1 MSIAFEGREV
11 AIQPGDSLASA
22 LYRDGVRV
30 FSRSFKYHRPR
41 GLYCLSGDCPNC
53 LVTVDGEVNVR
64 ACECAAKDG
73 QTVSRQNA
81 WPSVDRDALNV
92 IDNFHA
98 LMPVGF
104 YYKAGIKPKFAWPM
118 AEGVIRRVAGLG
130 FSDINDVPKD
140 IDRINRHP
148 DVLVIGAGVA
158 GLAAAI
164 AAAAAGK
171 QVMLIDEQVVP
182 GDRVAAGATKDA
194 INRLAA
200 DVAGNPNIK
209 LSSGTA
215 AIGIYEGPMVLA
227 LNDEQVIHIH
237 PEAIVIAAGGMEVHR
252 IFPNND
258 LPGIFM
264 GRGAA
269 RLAGV
274 HGVKPGERA
283 VVWAEQ
289 SEAVEHA
296 RTLVAAGVVV
306 EAVVTAPGV
315 DASGVGNRQISGEI
329 VEAKG
334 RKKISGVVVKATGG
348 STEQIACD
356 LLIIGSPIQQNMHL
370 PRLAYDMPCI
380 LAGDSASSAD
390 TAIASTSLSDCE
402 QSGTQAGVA
411 AAAGLPLYVNPPAS
425 VPRTCGTAGYVCL
438 CEDVSVKEV
447 EQAIDEGFE
456 SAELLKRYTTVT
468 MGPCQGRLCADQL
481 RAIAERKTPAE
492 AARVSAPTTL
502 RPPVRP
508 IRIEQAAAGANHH
521 IEHQTPLHQK
531 HLEMGVSTLWA
542 GSWKRIF
549 SYGDMQAEYEAVRH
563 RVGVIDVGT
572 LGKFLLAGP
581 DVVEFLER
589 IYPMRVADL
598 EPGRLRYGLMLEEGG
613 VIIDDGTVCALEG
626 GAFYCTVTTS
636 GAERL
641 ESWMLDWREAWGL
654 DVFVVNQT
662 ASLAAVN
669 VAGPHARELLQKL
682 SDDPLDKESFP
693 YLRHR
698 RITVN
703 GVSCLAIRLGF
714 VGELAYELHFPAAN
728 AVEMWDAILEA
739 GKEWDIRPFGLD
751 AQRLLRLEKG
761 HIIISQDTDFET
773 NPWKVS
779 MEWAVK
785 LDKPEFVG
793 KAALIRAQR
802 RTPREMLVPWKMEP
816 GMATPPEGS
825 SVTIGGNLAGRVT
838 SSKMSYVLG
847 HPVGLAWVTSE
858 HATEGGTITIGGAP
872 ATIGSHAFYDP
883 EGVKLRA

>member
-1 MSIAFEGREV
+1 MSIEFEGREV
-11 AIQPGDSLASA
+11 TIQPGDSLASA

-41 GLYCLSGDCPNC
+41 GLYCLSGDCANC
-53 LVTVDGEVNVR
+53 LITVDGEVNVR
-64 ACECAAKDG
+64 ACQCAAKDG
-73 QTVSRQNA
+73 MTVTRQNA
-81 WPSVDRDALNV
+81 WPSVDRDALNI
-92 IDNFHA
+92 IDKMHP
-98 LMPVGF
+98 LLPVGF
-104 YYKAGIKPKFAWPM
+104 YYKVGARPKFAWPL
-118 AEGVIRRVAGLG
+118 AEGFVRRVAGLG
-130 FSDINDVPKD
+130 FSSKDDTPKD
-140 IDRINRHP
+140 IDRVNRHP

-158 GLAAAI
+158 GLSAAI
-164 AAAAAGK
+164 AAAESGQSVMLVDEQSQPGERIAAGPTK
-171 QVMLIDEQVVP
+171 QAID
-182 GDRVAAGATKDA
+182 RLVAAVS
-194 INRLAA
+194 INPGIEIA
-200 DVAGNPNIK
+200 
-209 LSSGTA
+209 SGTA
-215 AIGIYEGPMVLA
+215 AIGIYEGPMVVGRA
-227 LNDEQVIHIH
+227 PNQMVHIH
-237 PEAIVIAAGGMEVHR
+237 PQAIVIAAGGMETHR
-252 IFPNND
+252 VFARND

-269 RLAGV
+269 QLAGV
-274 HGVKPGERA
+274 YGVKPGDRA
-283 VVWAEQ
+283 VVWVEQ
-289 SEAVEHA
+289 PEALEHA
-296 RTLVAAGVVV
+296 RTLERCGVLI
-306 EAVVTAPGV
+306 EAVVTAPGI
-315 DASGVGNRQISGEI
+315 DASGIGLRQIEGEV

-334 RKKISGVVVKATGG
+334 KKKVQGVVIR
-348 STEQIACD
+348 STRGASEEIRCD
-356 LLIIGSPIQQNMHL
+356 LLVVGSEIQQNMHL
-370 PRLAYDMPCI
+370 PRLAYDMPCV
-380 LAGDSASSAD
+380 LAGDSAAPGSSLAE
-390 TAIASTSLSDCE
+390 AE
-402 QSGTQAGVA
+402 ESGRQAGLA
-411 AAAGLPLYVNPPAS
+411 AAIGLPAYVNPPPSA
-425 VPRTCGTAGYVCL
+425 PRKCGTKGYVCV
-438 CEDVSVKEV
+438 CEDVEVKEI

-481 RAIAERKTPAE
+481 RAIAERKTPSE
-492 AARVSAPTTL
+492 AALVGAPTTL

-508 IRIEQAAAGANHH
+508 ITLEQAAAGAHHH
-521 IEHQTPLHQK
+521 IERHTPLHQR
-531 HLEMGVSTLWA
+531 HLEMGASTLWA
-542 GSWKRIF
+542 GPWKRIF

-589 IYPMRVADL
+589 IYPMRIADL

-613 VIIDDGTVCALEG
+613 VIIDDGTVCALEDG
-626 GAFYCTVTTS
+626 QFYCTVTTS

-641 ESWMLDWREAWGL
+641 ESWMLDWRDTWGL

-682 SDDPLDKESFP
+682 SSDPLDKESFP

-698 RITVN
+698 RVTIN
-703 GVSCLAIRLGF
+703 GVSCLAVRLGF
-714 VGELAYELHFPAAN
+714 VGELAYELHFPAAH
-728 AVEMWDAILEA
+728 AVEMWNAILEA

-773 NPWKVS
+773 TPWKVG

-802 RTPREMLVPWKMEP
+802 RIPRETLVPWKLQP
-816 GMATPPEGS
+816 GMATPLEGS
-825 SVTIGGNLAGRVT
+825 TVTIGGVLAGRVT

-847 HPVGLAWVTSE
+847 HPVGLAWVITA
-858 HATEGGTITIGGAP
+858 HAKEGGSITIGGAP
-872 ATIGSHAFYDP
+872 ATISGHAFYDP

>member
-1 MSIAFEGREV
+1 MSIQFEGREV
-11 AIQPGDSLASA
+11 PIQPGDTLASA

-64 ACECAAKDG
+64 ACMCTAEDG

-81 WPSVDRDALNV
+81 WPSVDKDALNI
-92 IDNFHA
+92 IDKGHF

-130 FSDINDVPKD
+130 FSDKSDAPRD

-158 GLAAAI
+158 GLSAALAAAEG
-164 AAAAAGK
+164 GK
-171 QVMLIDEQVVP
+171 RVMVIDEQAAP
-182 GDRVAAGATKDA
+182 GDRVAQGPTKQQIDA
-194 INRLAA
+194 LAA
-200 DVAGNPNIK
+200 TAAQNPGIEV
-209 LSSGTA
+209 LPGTA

-227 LNDEQVIHIH
+227 LRSDQVMHIH
-237 PEAIVIAAGGMEVHR
+237 PQAIVIASGGMEIHR
-252 IFPNND
+252 IFPGND
-258 LPGIFM
+258 LPGVFM
-264 GRGAA
+264 ARGAA
-269 RLAGV
+269 RLAGA
-274 HGVKPGERA
+274 HGVKPGDVA
-283 VVWAEQ
+283 VVWAETQ
-289 SEAVEHA
+289 EAVEHA
-296 RTLVAAGVVV
+296 RTLQAAGVRV
-306 EAVVTAPGV
+306 ACVVTAPGV
-315 DASGVGNRQISGEI
+315 DAQGVGERQVEGEV

-334 RKKISGVVVKATGG
+334 KKKVQGAIVRAAGGAT
-348 STEQIACD
+348 EEVACD
-356 LLIIGSPIQQNMHL
+356 LLAVGAEIQQNMHL
-370 PRLAYDMPCI
+370 PRLAYDLPCV
-380 LAGDSASSAD
+380 LAGDAALPGSALDVA
-390 TAIASTSLSDCE
+390 A
-402 QSGTQAGVA
+402 QSGTQAGQA
-411 AAAGLPLYVNPPAS
+411 AAQGLPLYVNPPAS
-425 VPRTCGTAGYVCL
+425 EPRPCGTAGYVCI
-438 CEDVSVKEV
+438 CEDVSVAEV

-481 RAIAERKTPAE
+481 RAIAHRKTPAE
-492 AARVSAPTTL
+492 AARVAAPTTL

-508 IRIEQAAAGANHH
+508 IKMEQAAAGARHH
-521 IEHQTPLHQK
+521 IERHTPLHQK
-531 HLEMGVSTLWA
+531 HLEMGASTLWA
-542 GSWKRIF
+542 GPWKRIF

-641 ESWMLDWREAWGL
+641 ESWMLDWKEAWGL

-669 VAGPHARELLQKL
+669 VAGPHARDLLEQL
-682 SDDPLDKESFP
+682 TDDPIDKEAFP

-714 VGELAYELHFPAAN
+714 VGELAYELHFPAAH

-739 GKEWDIRPFGLD
+739 GKEWDIKPFGLD

-773 NPWKVS
+773 TPWKVS
-779 MEWAVK
+779 MDWAVK

-802 RTPREMLVPWKMEP
+802 RTPREMLVPWKMDP
-816 GMATPPEGS
+816 GMAAPPEGS
-825 SVTIGGNLAGRVT
+825 TVTIGGNLAGRVT

-872 ATIGSHAFYDP
+872 ATIGGHAFYDP

>member
-1 MSIAFEGREV
+1 MSIEFEGREV
-11 AIQPGDSLASA
+11 AIQPGDSLAAA

-64 ACECAAKDG
+64 ACQCAAKDG
-73 QTVSRQNA
+73 QVVSRQNA

-92 IDNFHA
+92 IDKMHP

-104 YYKAGIKPKFAWPM
+104 YYKTMAKPKFAWPL

-130 FSDINDVPKD
+130 FSDKSDAPVD
-140 IDRINRHP
+140 IDRVNRHP

-158 GLAAAI
+158 GLSAAI
-164 AAAAAGK
+164 AAAEGGK
-171 QVMLIDEQVVP
+171 RVMVIDEQWTP
-182 GDRVAAGATKDA
+182 GARVAAGPTKEA
-194 INRLAA
+194 IDRLAA
-200 DVAGNPNIK
+200 TAASNPGIEV
-209 LSSGTA
+209 SSGTA

-227 LNDEQVIHIH
+227 LAEDHVAHIH
-237 PEAIVIAAGGMEVHR
+237 PQAIVVASGGMEVHR

-269 RLAGV
+269 RLAGA

-289 SEAVEHA
+289 PEAVEHA
-296 RTLVAAGVVV
+296 RTLIAAGVVV

-315 DASGVGNRQISGEI
+315 DASGVGNRQIEGSI

-334 RKKISGVVVKATGG
+334 RKKLSGVVVKTTGG
-348 STEQIACD
+348 ATEEISCD
-356 LLIIGSPIQQNMHL
+356 ILAIGSEIQQNMHL
-370 PRLAYDMPCI
+370 PRLVYDLPCI
-380 LAGDSASSAD
+380 LAGDSAIPGS
-390 TAIASTSLSDCE
+390 SLSE
-402 QSGTQAGVA
+402 AESNGREAGAA

-425 VPRTCGTAGYVCL
+425 KPRTCGTAGYVCL

-481 RAIAERKTPAE
+481 RAIAERKTPSE

-508 IRIEQAAAGANHH
+508 IQIQQAAAGARHH
-521 IEHQTPLHQK
+521 IERHTPLHQR
-531 HLEMGVSTLWA
+531 HLEMGATTLWA
-542 GSWKRIF
+542 GPWKRIF

-589 IYPMRVADL
+589 IYPMRIADL

-669 VAGPHARELLQKL
+669 VAGPHARDLLQKL
-682 SDDPLDKESFP
+682 SDDPLDKETFP

-714 VGELAYELHFPAAN
+714 VGELAYELHFPAAA
-728 AVEMWDAILEA
+728 AVDMWDAILEA

-785 LDKPEFVG
+785 LDKPDFVG
-793 KAALIRAQR
+793 KAALVRAQR
-802 RTPREMLVPWKMEP
+802 RTPRETLVPWQMEP
-816 GMATPPEGS
+816 GMATPPEGMT
-825 SVTIGGNLAGRVT
+825 VTIGGNLAGRVT

-847 HPVGLAWVTSE
+847 HPVGLAWVVTE
-858 HATEGGTITIGGAP
+858 HAKEGGTITIGGAP
-872 ATIGSHAFYDP
+872 ATIAGHAFYDP

>member
-1 MSIAFEGREV
+1 VSIEFEGREV
-11 AIQPGDSLASA
+11 AIQPGDTLASA

-64 ACECAAKDG
+64 ACQCAAKDG
-73 QTVSRQNA
+73 MSVQRQNA
-81 WPSVDRDALNV
+81 WPSVDRDAMNV
-92 IDNFHA
+92 IDKMHP
-98 LMPVGF
+98 LLPVGF
-104 YYKAGIKPKFAWPM
+104 YYKAGARPKFAWPL
-118 AEGVIRRVAGLG
+118 AEGIVRRVAGLG
-130 FSDINDVPKD
+130 FSSKDDMPRD
-140 IDRINRHP
+140 IDRVNRHP

-158 GLAAAI
+158 GLSAALAAAE
-164 AAAAAGK
+164 AGK
-171 QVMLIDEQVVP
+171 RVMVIDEQSAP
-182 GDRVAAGATKDA
+182 GNRVAAGPAREA
-194 INRLAA
+194 IDRLAGQA
-200 DVAGNPNIK
+200 AANPGIEVQ
-209 LSSGTA
+209 SGMA
-215 AIGIYEGPMVLA
+215 AIGIYEGPMVVGLA
-227 LNDEQVIHIH
+227 EDHVAHIH
-237 PEAIVIAAGGMEVHR
+237 PQAIVIASGGMEVFR
-252 IFPNND
+252 VFENND
-258 LPGIFM
+258 LPGVM
-264 GRGAA
+264 TGRGAA

-274 HGVKPGERA
+274 HGVRPGDRA

-289 SEAVEHA
+289 PEAVEHA
-296 RTLVAAGVVV
+296 RTLAASGVAV

-315 DASGVGNRQISGEI
+315 DATGVGSRQIAGEI
-329 VEAKG
+329 VAAKG
-334 RKKISGVVVKATGG
+334 RKKVEGAVVRTATG
-348 STEQIACD
+348 TEEVACD
-356 LLIIGSPIQQNMHL
+356 LLIVGSEIQQNMHL
-370 PRLAYDMPCI
+370 PRLAYDLPCV
-380 LAGDSASSAD
+380 LAGDAAAPGSSLADAEASGR
-390 TAIASTSLSDCE
+390 E
-402 QSGTQAGVA
+402 AGA
-411 AAAGLPLYVNPPAS
+411 AAAQGLPDYVNPPAS
-425 VPRTCGTAGYVCL
+425 APRTCGTKGYVCI

-492 AARVSAPTTL
+492 AARVAAPTTL

-508 IRIEQAAAGANHH
+508 IKLEQAAAGARHH
-521 IEHQTPLHQK
+521 IERHTPLHQR
-531 HLEMGVSTLWA
+531 HLEMGASTIWA
-542 GSWKRIF
+542 GPWKRIF
-549 SYGDMQAEYEAVRH
+549 SYGDVQAEYEAVRH

-589 IYPMRVADL
+589 IYPMRIADL

-641 ESWMLDWREAWGL
+641 ESWMLDWRDAWGL

-669 VAGPHARELLQKL
+669 VAGPHARDLLEKL

-703 GVSCLAIRLGF
+703 GVPCLAIRLGF
-714 VGELAYELHFPAAN
+714 VGELAYELHFPAAH
-728 AVEMWDAILEA
+728 AVAMWDALLEA
-739 GKEWDIRPFGLD
+739 GREWDIRPFGLD

-773 NPWKVS
+773 TPWKVG
-779 MEWAVK
+779 MDWAVK
-785 LDKPEFVG
+785 LDKPDFVG
-793 KAALIRAQR
+793 KAALVRAQR
-802 RTPREMLVPWKMEP
+802 RTPRETLVPWKMEP
-816 GMATPPEGS
+816 GTATPPEGS
-825 SVTIGGNLAGRVT
+825 TVTIGGALAGRVT
-838 SSKMSYVLG
+838 SSRMSYVLG
-847 HPVGLAWVTSE
+847 HPVGLAWVTTE
-858 HATEGGTITIGGAP
+858 HAQEGGTITIGGAP
-872 ATIGSHAFYDP
+872 ATIGGHAFYDP

>member
-1 MSIAFEGREV
+1 MSIEFEGREV
-11 AIQPGDSLASA
+11 AIQPGDSLAAA

-64 ACECAAKDG
+64 ACMCAAKDG
-73 QTVSRQNA
+73 QKVSRQNA

-92 IDNFHA
+92 IDKFHP

-130 FSDINDVPKD
+130 FSDKSDAPRE

-158 GLAAAI
+158 GLSAAL
-164 AAAAAGK
+164 AAAATGK
-171 QVMLIDEQVVP
+171 RVMVIDEGSTP
-182 GDRVAAGATKDA
+182 GLRVAAGPTKDA
-194 INRLAA
+194 IDGLAA
-200 DVAGNPNIK
+200 QVAANAGIELNT
-209 LSSGTA
+209 GTSA
-215 AIGIYEGPMVLA
+215 VGIYEGPMVLA
-227 LNDEQVIHIH
+227 ITAEQTLHIH
-237 PEAIVIAAGGMEVHR
+237 PTNIVIASGGMEMHR

-264 GRGAA
+264 ARGAA
-269 RLAGV
+269 RLAGA
-274 HGVKPGERA
+274 HGIKPGETA
-283 VVWAEQ
+283 VVWAETQ
-289 SEAVEHA
+289 EAVEHA
-296 RTLVAAGVVV
+296 KTLAAAGMTIA
-306 EAVVTAPGV
+306 AVVTGPGV
-315 DASGVGNRQISGEI
+315 DATGVGNRQISGEI

-334 RKKISGVVVKATGG
+334 RKKLSGVVVRSTGG
-348 STEQIACD
+348 STEEISCDILAC
-356 LLIIGSPIQQNMHL
+356 GAEIQQNMHL
-370 PRLAYDMPCI
+370 PRLAYDLPCV
-380 LAGDSASSAD
+380 LAGDAALPG
-390 TAIASTSLSDCE
+390 TTLAEAE
-402 QSGTQAGVA
+402 QQGKDAGAA

-425 VPRTCGTAGYVCL
+425 KPRQCGTAGYVCL

-481 RAIAERKTPAE
+481 RAIAERKTPSE

-508 IRIEQAAAGANHH
+508 IRIEQAAAGARHH
-521 IEHQTPLHQK
+521 IERHTPLHQK
-531 HLEMGVSTLWA
+531 HLEMGASTLWA
-542 GSWKRIF
+542 GPWKRIF

-598 EPGRLRYGLMLEEGG
+598 EPGKLRYGLMLEEGG

-669 VAGPHARELLQKL
+669 VAGPHARDLLEKL
-682 SDDPLDKESFP
+682 CDDPIDKESFP

-714 VGELAYELHFPAAN
+714 VGELAYELHFPAAH

-739 GKEWDIRPFGLD
+739 GKEWDIKPFGLD

-773 NPWKVS
+773 TPWKVS
-779 MEWAVK
+779 MDWAVK
-785 LDKPEFVG
+785 LDKPDFVG
-793 KAALIRAQR
+793 KAALVRSQR
-802 RTPREMLVPWKMEP
+802 RTPRETLVPWQMEP
-816 GMATPPEGS
+816 GMATPAEGS
-825 SVTIGGNLAGRVT
+825 IVTVGGNLNGRVT

-847 HPVGLAWVTSE
+847 HPVGLAWVTTE
-858 HATEGGTITIGGAP
+858 HAKAGGTISIGGAP
-872 ATIGSHAFYDP
+872 ATIGDHAFYDP

>member
-1 MSIAFEGREV
+1 VSIAFEGRDV
-11 AIQPGDSLASA
+11 AIQPGDTIASA

-41 GLYCLSGDCPNC
+41 GLYCVSGDCPNC

-73 QTVSRQNA
+73 QVISRQNA
-81 WPSVDRDALNV
+81 WPSVDRDALGV
-92 IDNFHA
+92 LDKMSP

-104 YYKAGIKPKFAWPM
+104 YYKVGARPKFAWPL

-130 FSDINDVPKD
+130 FSSKDDIPED
-140 IDRINRHP
+140 IDRVHRHP

-158 GLAAAI
+158 GLSAALS
-164 AAAAAGK
+164 AAAAGRR
-171 QVMLIDEQVVP
+171 VLIIDENPAP
-182 GDRVAAGATKDA
+182 GGRVAPGPTKEA
-194 INRLAA
+194 IDRLAA
-200 DVAGNPNIK
+200 QVAAEPNIE
-209 LSSGTA
+209 LATQTA
-215 AIGIYEGPMVLA
+215 AIGIYEGPFVVAVHPDL
-227 LNDEQVIHIH
+227 VTHIH
-237 PEAIVIAAGGMEVHR
+237 PGSIVIASGGMEIHR
-252 IFPNND
+252 VFEDND
-258 LPGIFM
+258 LPGVM
-264 GRGAA
+264 MSRGAA

-274 HGVKPGERA
+274 HGVKPGDRA

-289 SEAVEHA
+289 PEAIDHA
-296 RTLVAAGVVV
+296 RTLEAAGVVV
-306 EAVVTAPGV
+306 EAVVHAPGV
-315 DASGVGNRQISGEI
+315 DASGVGRRQIEGE
-329 VEAKG
+329 VVAAKG
-334 RKKISGVVVKATGG
+334 RKHVTGAVVASAGG
-348 STEQIACD
+348 KEEIACD
-356 LLIIGSPIQQNMHL
+356 LIAVGSVIQQNAHL
-370 PRLAYDMPCI
+370 PRLAYDLPCV
-380 LAGDSASSAD
+380 LAGDAG
-390 TAIASTSLSDCE
+390 TPGGSLAESE
-402 QSGTQAGVA
+402 ESGRRAGA
-411 AAAGLPLYVNPPAS
+411 AAAEGLPAYVNPPA
-425 VPRTCGTAGYVCL
+425 PAPHACGTKGFVCL
-438 CEDVSVKEV
+438 CEDVKVKEI
-447 EQAIDEGFE
+447 EDAIDEGFE

-492 AARVSAPTTL
+492 AERVGKPTTL

-508 IRIEQAAAGANHH
+508 IRIEQAAAGARHH
-521 IEHQTPLHQK
+521 IERHTALHQK
-531 HLEMGVSTLWA
+531 HLEMGASTLWA
-542 GSWKRIF
+542 GPWKRIF
-549 SYGDMQAEYEAVRH
+549 AYNGDIQGEYEAVRH

-589 IYPMRVADL
+589 IYPMRIADL

-626 GAFYCTVTTS
+626 GSFYCTVTTS

-641 ESWMLDWREAWGL
+641 ESWMLDWRDTWGL
-654 DVFVVNQT
+654 EVYVVNQT

-669 VAGPHARELLQKL
+669 VAGPHARDLLEKL

-698 RITVN
+698 RITVA
-703 GVSCLAIRLGF
+703 GIPCLAIRLGF

-739 GKEWDIRPFGLD
+739 GKEWDIRPFGLE

-773 NPWKVS
+773 TPWKVG

-785 LDKPEFVG
+785 MDKPDFVG
-793 KAALIRAQR
+793 KAALNRAAR
-802 RTPREMLVPWKMEP
+802 RTPRETLVPWKMEP

-825 SVTIGGNLAGRVT
+825 TVTIGGALAGRVT
-838 SSKMSYVLG
+838 SSKLSYVLG
-847 HPVGLAWVTSE
+847 HPVGLAWVTTE
-858 HATEGGTITIGGAP
+858 YAKEGGVITIGGAP
-872 ATIGSHAFYDP
+872 ATIGGHAFYDP
-883 EGVKLRA
+883 EGEKLRA